1 MKLLKKLYRISSP
14 SNNETEMLSFIK
26 SLLKG
31 ANIPYTQDVKGNIYA
46 TKGDSDEYPC
56 VVCHVDEV
64 HKVRKSGYMVVETDG
79 IIYGINSET
88 MSYEG
93 IGADDKNGIWVC
105 LRALN
110 DFDVV
115 KCAFFVAEE
124 VGCIG
129 SNAADMKF
137 FDDCRFVLQCDR
149 KGSSDFITNASC
161 TELCSDEFL
170 KDANISQ
177 FGYKE
182 EHGMMTDVMTLK
194 ENGLKVSACNI
205 SCGYYNPHSNN
216 EMTRI
221 SDLLNCY
228 ELVKSI
234 ITNCTKVYP
243 HEYTKPKYGKYYNYN
258 RGYYRDFDWDYGYRS
273 AYEVDEVL
281 KHLRS
286 LNPTYS
292 NINGEYKYYDSKAKR
307 YKVATKEDMYYAE
320 NYDKYSNLLYYY
332 DTFKFDKDGNPIVK
346 NYKEKSW
353 YAPDKEILDEVLG
366 LDDESRLAQ
375 YDEMYQQMCEYAMS
389 DMDGFTLEQF
399 KGIYGEHYPALTD
412 DDYSMACEE
421 IMGWVC

>member
-1 MKLLKKLYRISSP
+1 MKLLKKLYAISSP
-14 SNNETEMLSFIK
+14 SNNEKEMLSFIK

-64 HKVRKSGYMVVETDG
+64 HKVRKSGYKVVETDG
-79 IIYGINSET
+79 IIYGINTKT
-88 MSYEG
+88 MAYEG

-105 LRALN
+105 IKALSE
-110 DFDVV
+110 FDVV

-170 KDANISQ
+170 KDANISK

-182 EHGMMTDVMTLK
+182 EHGMMTDVITLK

-243 HEYTKPKYGKYYNYN
+243 HQYTKPKYGKYYCDN
-258 RGYYRDFDWDYGYRS
+258 RGYYRDFDWDYGYGS
-273 AYEVDEVL
+273 DKKL
-281 KHLRS
+281 KHLKRLDNS
-286 LNPTYS
+286 AVK
-292 NINGEYKYYDSKAKR
+292 INGEYKVWDWKNRKYRKINKQ
-307 YKVATKEDMYYAE
+307 EEYYAD
-320 NYDKYSNLLYYY
+320 NYDTYKDLLDYY
-332 DTFKFDKDGNPIVK
+332 DTFKFNEKGEPIVK
-346 NYKEKSW
+346 MFKEEEW
-353 YAPDKEILDEVLG
+353 YAPDKEILDEILKI
-366 LDDESRLAQ
+366 DDESRLAE
-375 YDEMYQQMCEYAMS
+375 YDEMYQHMS
-389 DMDGFTLEQF
+389 EFAISDPMEFDLDNF
-399 KGIYGEHYPALTD
+399 KALYGEYYPLMTD
-412 DDYSMACEE
+412 EDYIFACEE
-421 IMGWVC
+421 IIGWVC